1 MTSSSCRSSGPHWT
15 QRPVSFLTHPFS
27 AWSWAL
33 SGLRQEESHLEF
45 NVVLNEI
52 HLLPKP
58 AFLNP
63 DFQRLKGNGGSY
75 ESRTLKANRSS
86 KGPVVLITLRL
97 LFSPLKWTIITAV
110 NYSRD
115 SYTVRNQR
123 NHCLHELY
131 LSCKAQE
138 IKTLIT
144 TWNLLTLQP
153 ATCAFFSYFGHVLSH
168 LEHQVSPKK

>member
-15 QRPVSFLTHPFS
+15 QRPVSFLTHPSS

-33 SGLRQEESHLEF
+33 SGLRPEESHLEF

-110 NYSRD
+110 SYSRD

-138 IKTLIT
+138 TKTLIT

-153 ATCAFFSYFGHVLSH
+153 ATCAFYFFFWSCFISFRAPSVA
-168 LEHQVSPKK
+168 

>member
-15 QRPVSFLTHPFS
+15 QRPVSFLTHPSS

-33 SGLRQEESHLEF
+33 SGLRPEESHLEF

-63 DFQRLKGNGGSY
+63 DFQRL
-75 ESRTLKANRSS
+75 NRSS

-110 NYSRD
+110 SYSRD

-123 NHCLHELY
+123 NHFLHELY

-138 IKTLIT
+138 TKTLIT

-153 ATCAFFSYFGHVLSH
+153 ATCAFFLILVMFYLI
-168 LEHQVSPKK
+168 